1 MGRGTAYKVQVHGRV
16 TGVGFR
22 YCAMDY
28 ASGLPGLK
36 GYVRN
41 MGHGHVEAFLQGDE
55 ASVRKMLDWLRSGPP
70 GARIDQVDLVE
81 TPLDEGIEGF
91 TIRETRRE

>member
-1 MGRGTAYKVQVHGRV
+1 MGRETAYRVQVHGRV

-22 YCAMDY
+22 YCAMDC
-28 ASGLPGLK
+28 ASELPGLK

-41 MGHGHVEAFLQGDE
+41 VGHGHVEAFIQGDE

-70 GARIDQVDLVE
+70 GARIDQVELVE
-81 TPLDEGIEGF
+81 EAPIEGIEGF